1 MINHC
6 NGWEVEFNTPTSYKK
21 HKRFSG
27 STDESTKSDTIRL
40 LFDHK
45 KRGNRTQIF
54 RKSTFP
60 TWTQTNK
67 KFLFFQHSTTELK
80 AQERLTNNRRVQ
92 LKNRF
97 EQWKF
102 SQLFPN
108 VRWWLWLCCEAHV
121 FMLHISVMCSE
132 GWAHLCTTTL
142 YGTAFHEKFNY
153 KHTTQVK
160 AKQRSV
166 FFREKRENLLLRKI
180 CWRTYFAGKFF
191 LCANQCR
198 SNKVWKFIHV
208 EGRCLTWTRIF
219 SRKGEFSWKLS

>member
-166 FFREKRENLLLRKI
+166 FFSGKAGESFITQNMLANIFRRK
-180 CWRTYFAGKFF
+180 
-191 LCANQCR
+191 
-198 SNKVWKFIHV
+198 V
-208 EGRCLTWTRIF
+208 F
-219 SRKGEFSWKLS
+219 SVCEPMSK

>member
-1 MINHC
+1 MDGKLNLIHRRAIK
-6 NGWEVEFNTPTSYKK
+6 NTNAFQARLMKAQKVIQSDCCSITKSEEIA
-21 HKRFSG
+21 HKFSG
-27 STDESTKSDTIRL
+27 KV
-40 LFDHK
+40 LF
-45 KRGNRTQIF
+45 
-54 RKSTFP
+54 FP

-153 KHTTQVK
+153 KHTT
-160 AKQRSV
+160 
-166 FFREKRENLLLRKI
+166 
-180 CWRTYFAGKFF
+180 
-191 LCANQCR
+191 
-198 SNKVWKFIHV
+198 
-208 EGRCLTWTRIF
+208 
-219 SRKGEFSWKLS
+219 